1 MYRRKG
7 AKRTYRKKQS
17 KKTTRRPTVS
27 KSIKKYVNATIH
39 KNIENKIQNFNEDFS
54 FSSVAQDPTMSIA
67 PITPQSSQPSGI
79 KISQGVGAGDRTGNS
94 IRTRKV
100 IFRYSL
106 TPQPYDENFVPY
118 PQPVWVRMYFGY
130 IRGCRDSEPT
140 AGQLSNFFQAGNVSE
155 PFAGNLTDM
164 VRPYNKDL
172 FHVCCMRTH
181 KIGNAFITKNR
192 TTPSAV
198 DEQNYSNNDFK
209 LNAMGSIDLT
219 KYIPKTMKF
228 NDSNDNPDT
237 GLYVWFNSVY
247 ASGNFTTDNIAQT
260 RCFYS
265 IDYEYEDA

>member
-17 KKTTRRPTVS
+17 KKITRPTVS

-54 FSSVAQDPTMSIA
+54 FSSVNSDPTMSVA

-79 KISQGVGAGDRTGNS
+79 RISQGVGAGDRTGNS

-100 IFRYSL
+100 IFRYSI

-130 IRGCRDSEPT
+130 IRGCRDVAPT

-209 LNAMGSIDLT
+209 LNALGSVDLT

-228 NDSNDNPDT
+228 NDANDNPDT